1 MSYAYASQRNNT
13 YGIFSKCVLMEA
25 EIQTFQERSIMSP
38 LRSLV
43 SLVEN
48 IKKETPKEFKGD
60 SNVKKYV
67 DKYGDDI
74 IKLAK
79 ALEDEKQKNWDKDM
93 MKRFITNLAPLIIG
107 YVTMAV
113 GLNGIAI
120 LSFLISI
127 LISVL
132 WMISQEM
139 RRSDNVT
146 INNSLKKIK
155 TSLSSINDK
164 DMTPAVKKKVD
175 NCIVAIDKA
184 LNNKKVKDKDDK

>member
-1 MSYAYASQRNNT
+1 MSYAYVSQRNNT
-13 YGIFSKCVLMEA
+13 YGIFSECVLMEA

-93 MKRFITNLAPLIIG
+93 MKWFITNLAPLIIG

-139 RRSDNVT
+139 RRSDNAT

-175 NCIVAIDKA
+175 NCIAAIDKA
-184 LNNKKVKDKDDK
+184 LNNKKVKEEK

>member
-13 YGIFSKCVLMEA
+13 YGIFSECVLMEA

-93 MKRFITNLAPLIIG
+93 MKWFITNLAPLIIG

-139 RRSDNVT
+139 RRSDNAT

-175 NCIVAIDKA
+175 NCIAAIDKA
-184 LNNKKVKDKDDK
+184 LNNKKVKEEK

>member
-13 YGIFSKCVLMEA
+13 YGIFSECVLMEA

-93 MKRFITNLAPLIIG
+93 MKWFITNLAPLIIG

-175 NCIVAIDKA
+175 NCIAAIDKA
-184 LNNKKVKDKDDK
+184 LNNKKVKNKDDK

>member
-1 MSYAYASQRNNT
+1 MSYAYAAQNNSL
-13 YGIFSKCVLMEA
+13 GIFSECVLIEA

-38 LRSLV
+38 LRGLV
-43 SLVEN
+43 SLVEK
-48 IKKETPKEFKGD
+48 IKSETPKEFKGD

-93 MKRFITNLAPLIIG
+93 IKWFITNLAPLIIG
-107 YVTMAV
+107 FVTMSV

-132 WMISQEM
+132 WMTSQEM

-155 TSLSSINDK
+155 TSLSSIKEK

-175 NCIVAIDKA
+175 NCIEAIDKA
-184 LNNKKVKDKDDK
+184 LNNKKVKEDK